1 MMVNKLKNKFSF
13 SYKYIFYLSGILLI
27 LSSDLRNLIFADEI
41 DTAMQRIL
49 KIQDDTLRINEINNY
64 TWKIKSSNPYQATV
78 LAEENLKSAKSIK
91 YNFGQSSILN
101 TLGAINLLQGNYEV
115 AMKYYQNALKINSE
129 IYNLDGISRNLNNIA
144 IIHNRQKDFDK
155 ALEYNLKALDI
166 NLKLKNNELIANSY
180 NNVGNVY
187 SNKSNDNKSLEFHN
201 KALEIN
207 RKINDK
213 EGIARNLGNIGLVFK
228 KLGNIVEAK
237 KYLQEAILINQELN
251 DDFGLA
257 ISLINLADCFKT
269 EHNFSS
275 SLSLLSTAEKLSKN
289 LGAKQL
295 IMDTY
300 EGYYETYEK
309 KFDFKSAFD
318 YQRKYL
324 KISDSVFNEEKAL
337 EIGKLEG
344 RYELELQL
352 EKKRQLEKDKLEKEE
367 IEKNRVNNLQFSAIF
382 IFILII
388 FSSVFVVGKFV
399 ASDKTIEAIIF
410 LSFLI
415 LFEFLLVL
423 LDPIMDNYTNG
434 LPLISLLFNIGLAL
448 LIFPLHAYFETKLK
462 KIVTENKKKKILE
475 N

>member
-1 MMVNKLKNKFSF
+1 MLLNHKNFKFSQN
-13 SYKYIFYLSGILLI
+13 YKYFFYVIGIILI
-27 LSSDLRNLIFADEI
+27 LSPDFRKIIFADEL
-41 DTAMQRIL
+41 DTTLQRIL

-64 TWKIKSSNPYQATV
+64 TWKIKSSNPYQATI

-91 YNFGQSSILN
+91 YNLGQSSIFN

-115 AMKYYQNALKINSE
+115 AMKYYQNALRINSE
-129 IYNLDGISRNLNNIA
+129 IKNLDGISRNLNNIA
-144 IIHNRQKDFDK
+144 IIHNRQKDYDK

-166 NLKLKNNELIANSY
+166 NLQLKNDELIANSY

-187 SNKSNDNKSLEFHN
+187 SNKSNDIKSLEFHN

-228 KLGNIVEAK
+228 KLGNIIEAK
-237 KYLQEAILINQELN
+237 KYLQEAIIINQELK
-251 DDFGLA
+251 DDIGLA
-257 ISLINLADCFKT
+257 ISLINLADCFKI
-269 EHNFSS
+269 EHNFSN
-275 SLSLLSTAEKLSKN
+275 SLELLNKAEKLSQN

-324 KISDSVFNEEKAL
+324 TISDSLFSEEKAL

-352 EKKRQLEKDKLEKEE
+352 EKKRELEKDKLEKQLAE
-367 IEKNRVNNLQFSAIF
+367 IKRVSNLQFSAIF

-388 FSSVFVVGKFV
+388 FSSVFIVGKFV
-399 ASDKTIEAIIF
+399 ASDKVIEAIIF
-410 LSFLI
+410 LSFII

-423 LDPIMDNYTNG
+423 LDPLLNQFTNG
-434 LPLISLLFNIGLAL
+434 LPLFSLLFNIGLAL

-462 KIVTENKKKKILE
+462 KIVTENKEKKILE